1 MTGGLVFGLGC
12 LGVSLIL
19 PLDLPLDFQTRIS
32 DQFTK
37 NAIYRRGPCQD
48 LYSNF
53 SGNHEVLLPHLHLSG
68 LWAQAH
74 FAQIPLTSVAP

>member
-1 MTGGLVFGLGC
+1 MTGGLWFGLSC

-37 NAIYRRGPCQD
+37 NAIYRRVHAKICTPTSLETMRCCYLTYTSLGSEPKPI
-48 LYSNF
+48 
-53 SGNHEVLLPHLHLSG
+53 LLRSH
-68 LWAQAH
+68 
-74 FAQIPLTSVAP
+74 